1 MQFLKRAALAAL
13 AAATLSTGP
22 AYAAPVQSPVAADG
36 SIVQV
41 RGCHRDVQRHRVPEF
56 GNRRAWHY
64 HRGRRCRPVEVNRPG
79 PVPLPQPVRDCHREP
94 RRHYVPG
101 LGSVVHRHRG
111 PSCRVQVL
119 RRYERPRADGFC
131 VRIEGFSFCAD

>member
-13 AAATLSTGP
+13 AAATLATGP
-22 AYAAPVQSPVAADG
+22 SYAAPVQSPVAADG

-41 RGCHRDVQRHRVPEF
+41 RGCHRDVERHRVPEF

-64 HRGRRCRPVEVNRPG
+64 HRGRHCRPVEVNRPG

>member
-13 AAATLSTGP
+13 AAATLATGP

-79 PVPLPQPVRDCHREP
+79 